1 MAVLT
6 DVTKLTTLTSLTLLF
21 HTGLEA
27 FSVFH
32 VVLNIPTK
40 YLCGYLRT
48 VEMPPLVRNEDRL
61 LINRVYPQLLH
72 AYADINVT
80 ENALVLC
87 RPTT

>member
-21 HTGLEA
+21 HTRLEA
-27 FSVFH
+27 ISVFY

-40 YLCGYLRT
+40 YLCGSLRT

-61 LINRVYPQLLH
+61 LINRVYLQFWH
-72 AYADINVT
+72 AHADINFT
-80 ENALVLC
+80 EKRLSIM
-87 RPTT
+87 